1 MFSSLPI
8 VATLII
14 VSNLIFSFKG
24 FKNDIFFN
32 KYRFEVKKIK
42 EGDLYRLISSGFLH
56 VNTTH
61 LLFNMVT
68 FYFFVNIV
76 IYELGSTLFLLL
88 YFVSLFAGNF
98 FAYKFHYNQ
107 PDYIAV
113 GASGAVTG
121 VLFSSLLLYPEIELF
136 IFFIP
141 IPIPGYIFGIGY
153 IIYTLYGMKTQNDNI
168 GHTAHFGG
176 AIGGIVM
183 TILFDFGVVFS
194 SQLMLGVLLI
204 VILFAGLLLYRK

>member
-76 IYELGSTLFLLL
+76 IYELGSTLFLML
-88 YFVSLFAGNF
+88 YFVSLFVGNI

-176 AIGGIVM
+176 AVGGIVM

-204 VILFAGLLLYRK
+204 VILFAGLLLFRK

>member
-1 MFSSLPI
+1 M
-8 VATLII
+8 
-14 VSNLIFSFKG
+14 
-24 FKNDIFFN
+24 
-32 KYRFEVKKIK
+32 
-42 EGDLYRLISSGFLH
+42 
-56 VNTTH
+56 
-61 LLFNMVT
+61 
-68 FYFFVNIV
+68 
-76 IYELGSTLFLLL
+76 
-88 YFVSLFAGNF
+88 
-98 FAYKFHYNQ
+98 
-107 PDYIAV
+107 
-113 GASGAVTG
+113 
-121 VLFSSLLLYPEIELF
+121 FSSLLLYPEIELF

>member
-14 VSNLIFSFKG
+14 ASNLIFSFKG

-176 AIGGIVM
+176 AIGGIVT
-183 TILFDFGVVFS
+183 TILFDFSVVFS
-194 SQLMLGVLLI
+194 SQLMLSVLLI

>member
-88 YFVSLFAGNF
+88 YFVSLFAGNI

-176 AIGGIVM
+176 AIGGIVT

>member
-14 VSNLIFSFKG
+14 ISNLIFSFKG

-42 EGDLYRLISSGFLH
+42 EGELYRLISAGFLH

-61 LLFNMVT
+61 LLFNMLT

-76 IYELGSTLFLLL
+76 IYELGSTLFLML
-88 YFVSLFAGNF
+88 YFVSLFGGNI

-176 AIGGIVM
+176 AIGGIVT
-183 TILFDFGVVFS
+183 TILFDFGVVFT
-194 SQLMLGVLLI
+194 LE
-204 VILFAGLLLYRK
+204 

>member
-14 VSNLIFSFKG
+14 ISNLIFSFKG

-176 AIGGIVM
+176 AIGGIVT

>member
-176 AIGGIVM
+176 AIGGIAM

>member
-8 VATLII
+8 VATLINA
-14 VSNLIFSFKG
+14 SKLIFSFKG

-76 IYELGSTLFLLL
+76 IYELGSTLFILL

-176 AIGGIVM
+176 AIGGIVT
-183 TILFDFGVVFS
+183 TILFDFSVVFS
-194 SQLMLGVLLI
+194 SQLMLSVLLI